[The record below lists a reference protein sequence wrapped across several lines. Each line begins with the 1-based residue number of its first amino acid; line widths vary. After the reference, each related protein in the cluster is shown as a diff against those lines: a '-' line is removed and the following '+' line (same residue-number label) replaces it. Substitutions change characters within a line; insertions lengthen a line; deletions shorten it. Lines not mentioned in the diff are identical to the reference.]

1 MTKDIQELQEIPISA
16 SLMAITFDYLFYIS
30 FPFVKKH

>member
-1 MTKDIQELQEIPISA
+1 MTKDIQELQEITVSA
-16 SLMAITFDYLFYIS
+16 SLIANTFGYLFYTS